1 MLHTETVA
9 EPTLAVLKQLIA
21 LPELA
26 SFSLV
31 GGTNLALRL
40 GHRISVDI
48 DLFTTVSFDLAEI
61 KDAIAAAFPGAI
73 ELSARNQTLLYQVN
87 GVKTDLIRH
96 PYHEISPVE
105 NIEGIRFASL
115 PDVIAMK
122 LGAVAGRG
130 AKKDF
135 WDVHVLLKQ
144 FSIKEMID
152 FYAQKYPLSDP
163 GQIIRSLVYFEDA
176 DPQQDPIDLL
186 KVTWPE
192 VKANLRDLVRNYT
205 NSILG

>member
-9 EPTLAVLKQLIA
+9 EPTLELLKRLMA

-26 SFSLV
+26 PFSLV

-61 KDAIAAAFPGAI
+61 KDTITDAFPNAL
-73 ELSARNQTLLYQVN
+73 ELSARNQTLLYQIN

-96 PYHEISPVE
+96 QYLEISAVE
-105 NIEGIRFASL
+105 NIDGIRLASL
-115 PDVIAMK
+115 PDIIAMK

-135 WDVHVLLKQ
+135 WDIHVLLEQ
-144 FSIKEMID
+144 FSVKEMID
-152 FYAQKYPLSDP
+152 YYAQKYPLSDP
-163 GQIIRSLVYFEDA
+163 GQVVRSLVYFEDA
-176 DPQQDPIDLL
+176 DRQQDPIDLL

-192 VKANLRDLVRNYT
+192 VKANLRDHIRNYT
-205 NSILG
+205 SSMLG

>member
-1 MLHTETVA
+1 MLHKETVA
-9 EPTLAVLKQLIA
+9 ESTLELLKQLMA
-21 LPELA
+21 LAELS

-48 DLFTTVSFDLAEI
+48 DLFTTDSFDLNAI
-61 KDAIAAAFPGAI
+61 KDSIVSTFPNAI
-73 ELSARNQTLLYQVN
+73 ELSARNQTMLYQID

-96 PYHEISPVE
+96 QYNQIAAVE
-105 NIEGIRFASL
+105 NFEGIRLASL

-135 WDVHVLLKQ
+135 WDVYALLAQ
-144 FSIKEMID
+144 FSVKEMIG
-152 FYAQKYPLSDP
+152 FYAQKYPASDP
-163 GQIIRSLVYFEDA
+163 GQVIRSLVYFEDA
-176 DPQQDPIDLL
+176 DLQPDPIDLL
-186 KVTWPE
+186 NVTWSE
-192 VKANLRDLVRNYT
+192 VKTDLRNHVKSYMT
-205 NSILG
+205 NIL

>member
-1 MLHTETVA
+1 M
-9 EPTLAVLKQLIA
+9 KQLMA

-26 SFSLV
+26 SFCLV

-48 DLFTTVSFDLAEI
+48 DLFTKDSFDLAEV
-61 KDAIAAAFPGAI
+61 KDAIANVFPAAL
-73 ELSARNQTLLYQVN
+73 EMNARNQTLLYQID

-96 PYHEISPVE
+96 QYNEIAAVE
-105 NIEGIRFASL
+105 HIEGIRLASL

-135 WDVHVLLKQ
+135 WDVHALLGK
-144 FSIKEMID
+144 FSVKEMID
-152 FYAQKYPLSDP
+152 YYALKYPSSDP
-163 GQIIRSLVYFEDA
+163 GQVVRSLVYFEDA
-176 DPQQDPIDLL
+176 DPQPDPIDLL
-186 KVTWPE
+186 GISWAAVKE
-192 VKANLRDLVRNYT
+192 SLRKKVKAYT
-205 NSILG
+205 KSIL

>member
-1 MLHTETVA
+1 MLRTETVA
-9 EPTLAVLKQLIA
+9 RPTLALLKQLMA

-26 SFSLV
+26 PFSLV

-48 DLFTTVSFDLAEI
+48 DLFTTVSFDLVEI
-61 KDAIAAAFPGAI
+61 KEAIASAFPDAIQ
-73 ELSARNQTLLYQVN
+73 LSARNQTLLYQIN

-96 PYHEISPVE
+96 QYQEISAVE
-105 NIEGIRFASL
+105 NFDGIRFASL
-115 PDVIAMK
+115 PDITAMK

-135 WDVHVLLKQ
+135 WDIHVPLTE
-144 FSIKEMID
+144 FSVKEMID

-163 GQIIRSLVYFEDA
+163 GQVVRSLVYFEDA
-176 DPQQDPIDLL
+176 DLQQDPIDLL

-192 VKANLRDLVRNYT
+192 VKANLRDHIRNYT
-205 NSILG
+205 SSILG

>member
-9 EPTLAVLKQLIA
+9 EPTLELLKRLMA

-26 SFSLV
+26 PFSLV

-61 KDAIAAAFPGAI
+61 KDTITDAFPNAL
-73 ELSARNQTLLYQVN
+73 ELSARNQTLLYQIN

-96 PYHEISPVE
+96 QYLEISAVE
-105 NIEGIRFASL
+105 NIDGIRLASL
-115 PDVIAMK
+115 PDIIAMK

-135 WDVHVLLKQ
+135 WDIHVLLEQ
-144 FSIKEMID
+144 FSVKEMID
-152 FYAQKYPLSDP
+152 YYAQKYPLSDP
-163 GQIIRSLVYFEDA
+163 GQVVRSLVYFEDA
-176 DPQQDPIDLL
+176 DWQQDPIDLL

-192 VKANLRDLVRNYT
+192 VKANLRDHIRNYT
-205 NSILG
+205 SSMLG

>member
-1 MLHTETVA
+1 MRRL
-9 EPTLAVLKQLIA
+9 LA

-26 SFSLV
+26 AFSLV

-48 DLFTTVSFDLAEI
+48 DLFTTSAFNLIEV
-61 KDAIAAAFPGAI
+61 KDAIAEACPNAI
-73 ELSARNQTLLYQVN
+73 ELSARNQTLLYQIN
-87 GVKTDLIRH
+87 GIKTDLIRH
-96 PYHEISPVE
+96 QYPEISEAE
-105 NIEGIRFASL
+105 NFDGIRFASL

-135 WDVHVLLKQ
+135 WDVHALLKH
-144 FSIKEMID
+144 FSVKEMIH
-152 FYAQKYPLSDP
+152 FYVLKYPSSDP
-163 GQIIRSLVYFEDA
+163 AQVVRSLVYFEDA

-186 KVTWPE
+186 NITWLE
-192 VKANLRDLVRNYT
+192 VKENLRDHIRDYT
-205 NSILG
+205 RSILE